1 MASKGSKA
9 NWPQVD
15 ESLLSLDPD
24 QIFENRSIDQI
35 KDLLH
40 GLQHES
46 DRKREE
52 LRSLVGERYRDL
64 MEAAETIICMRQ
76 TSNDTVEQIKSVQD
90 ATLRVS
96 KMNQSMGKLSDNIPC
111 VYFQL

>member
-9 NWPQVD
+9 NWPNQVD

-35 KDLLH
+35 KDLLR

-76 TSNDTVEQIKSVQD
+76 TSNDTVEQIKVVQD

-96 KMNQSMGKLSDNIPC
+96 KMNQSMGKINNFLH
-111 VYFQL
+111 

>member
-1 MASKGSKA
+1 MASKGSKAA

-64 MEAAETIICMRQ
+64 MEAAETIICMRK
-76 TSNDTVEQIKSVQD
+76 TSNDTVDQIKNVQD
-90 ATLRVS
+90 ATFRVS
-96 KMNQSMGKLSDNIPC
+96 KMNQSMGRLFFELSIC
-111 VYFQL
+111 